1 MSRNSLRCFAPRS
14 FAPRSFP
21 VALGLAAVLLA
32 PASLVLAGGALPPL
46 DSPGLAQGPYSS
58 VHMLLQKTVL
68 KVNVATVDVRFDK
81 ATQARFAELARGQ
94 QYSYPLDAQ
103 LAAAAIAAPH
113 AVVQMQFVRDVPLN
127 RWIGVVRDN
136 LELAR
141 EAGLIGRDIEQRV
154 ANAIPQWFA
163 PLQERGYQKGDKL
176 IYAISPETLRT
187 VVLSAGGQVLL
198 DLTEREAGARRVVM
212 PSYFAPKSDTREHLI
227 RSLLERR

>member
-1 MSRNSLRCFAPRS
+1 MSRNAPRS
-14 FAPRSFP
+14 FAT
-21 VALGLAAVLLA
+21 ALGLAALLL
-32 PASLVLAGGALPPL
+32 ASLVLAGGALPSL
-46 DSPGLAQGPYSS
+46 DSPELAQGPYSS
-58 VHMLLQKTVL
+58 MHMLLQKTVR

-81 ATQARFAELARGQ
+81 ATQARFAGLAQGQ

-103 LAAAAIAAPH
+103 LAATAIAAPH

-154 ANAIPQWFA
+154 ASAIPQWFA
-163 PLQERGYQKGDKL
+163 PVEERGDQKGGKL
-176 IYAISPETLRT
+176 IYAISPDTLRT
-187 VVLSAGGQVLL
+187 VVVSAGGQVLL

-227 RSLLERR
+227 RSLLEKR

>member
-1 MSRNSLRCFAPRS
+1 MSRNAPRS
-14 FAPRSFP
+14 FAT
-21 VALGLAAVLLA
+21 ALGLAAVLLA
-32 PASLVLAGGALPPL
+32 PALMAGGALPSL
-46 DSPGLAQGPYSS
+46 DSPELAQGPYSS
-58 VHMLLQKTVL
+58 MHMLLQKTVL
-68 KVNVATVDVRFDK
+68 KIDVATVDVRFDK
-81 ATQARFAELARGQ
+81 ATQGRFAELARGQ

-103 LAAAAIAAPH
+103 LAATAIGAPH

-176 IYAISPETLRT
+176 VYAISPDTLRT
-187 VVLSAGGQVLL
+187 VVVSAGGQVLL

-212 PSYFAPKSDTREHLI
+212 PSYFAPKSDTRERLI
-227 RSLLERR
+227 RSLLEKR

>member
-1 MSRNSLRCFAPRS
+1 MSRNTRRAFAT
-14 FAPRSFP
+14 AI
-21 VALGLAAVLLA
+21 GLAAVLSA
-32 PASLVLAGGALPPL
+32 PALIAGGALPSL
-46 DSPGLAQGPYSS
+46 ESPELAQGPYSS
-58 VHMLLQKTVL
+58 MHMLLQKTVL

-141 EAGLIGRDIEQRV
+141 EAGLIGRPRGV
-154 ANAIPQWFA
+154 SGPAGRGR
-163 PLQERGYQKGDKL
+163 ERHRL
-176 IYAISPETLRT
+176 P
-187 VVLSAGGQVLL
+187 
-198 DLTEREAGARRVVM
+198 
-212 PSYFAPKSDTREHLI
+212 
-227 RSLLERR
+227 

>member
-14 FAPRSFP
+14 FAPRSFT

-32 PASLVLAGGALPPL
+32 PASLVRAGGALPSL
-46 DSPGLAQGPYSS
+46 DAPELAQGPYSS
-58 VHMLLQKTVL
+58 MHMLLQKTVL

-81 ATQARFAELARGQ
+81 ATQAHFAELARGQ

-136 LELAR
+136 LQLAR
-141 EAGLIGRDIEQRV
+141 EAGLITREIEQKV
-154 ANAIPQWFA
+154 SNAIPQWFA
-163 PLQERGYQKGDKL
+163 PLAERGYQKNDRL
-176 IYAISPETLRT
+176 IYSITPDTLRT
-187 VVLSAGGQVLL
+187 VVVSAAGQLLL
-198 DLTEREAGARRVVM
+198 DLSDHEAGARRVVM
-212 PSYFAPKSDTREHLI
+212 ASYFAPKSDTREPLI
-227 RSLLERR
+227 RSLLEKR